1 MFRVLV
7 TTSSSSIFEG
17 TRGSGLLG
25 SFGVGDVFRVWGRG
39 LVMWGFY
46 NMMVLVYVILDAVLK
61 RPNP

>member
-25 SFGVGDVFRVWGRG
+25 SFGVGDV
-39 LVMWGFY
+39 LGFGAEGGSCGDF
-46 NMMVLVYVILDAVLK
+46 IT
-61 RPNP
+61 